1 MMSTL
6 KFTNKAK
13 RDIDLIHGDSLKS
26 NLRAILDLL
35 KVNPYQ
41 SPPPFEKLRFD
52 LAGNFSRRINRQH
65 RVVYGIFPK
74 TMEVII
80 FGLHGHY

>member
-1 MMSTL
+1 MNWTL

-26 NLRAILDLL
+26 NLRSILDLL

-41 SPPPFEKLRFD
+41 SPPTFEKLHFD
-52 LAGNFSRRINRQH
+52 LTGCFSRRLNRQH
-65 RVVYGIFPK
+65 RVVYAIFPQK
-74 TMEVII
+74 TEVII
-80 FGLHGHY
+80 YGLHGHY